1 MVNNFKFVF
10 LYRTLVHRQL
20 KTHKEAR
27 GLYIKCLFP
36 SFMPVCPQAIKFN
49 FAPFIKSHL
58 HSKIMKAQLIQAN
71 LNPFYFWAG
80 VGGTHL
86 GLFFKYIL
94 FPNISFIEEFWWFS
108 QLLAKSYKTKR
119 LHKGQTRQHWIHML
133 YRIATFYISSSKLY
147 F

>member
-1 MVNNFKFVF
+1 MGFFREHWFTDNSKPTKKLKAFTSNVF
-10 LYRTLVHRQL
+10 S
-20 KTHKEAR
+20 
-27 GLYIKCLFP
+27 P
-36 SFMPVCPQAIKFN
+36 SFMPFCPQAIKFDY
-49 FAPFIKSHL
+49 APFNKSHL

-80 VGGTHL
+80 VGDTHL
-86 GLFFKYIL
+86 GLIFKYIL
-94 FPNISFIEEFWWFS
+94 FPHISFIEEFWWFS

-133 YRIATFYISSSKLY
+133 YTIATFYIFSSKLY